1 MSATDEKAHILRQI
15 RNAQGHYDSLRSV
28 RAAGQVARGQGFRC
42 IADAREFWRESLEFW
57 QGELAG
63 MADR

>member
-1 MSATDEKAHILRQI
+1 MTADERAHILRQI
-15 RNAQGHYDSLRSV
+15 RNAQGQYDSLRSV
-28 RAAGQVARGQGFRC
+28 RTAGQVARGQGFRC
-42 IADAREFWRESLEFW
+42 IADAREFWRESLMFW